1 MATVDTLRYTR
12 ATLVIADVFT
22 GMMRDLLTTM
32 VSPSNLDIMTSQ
44 MAFQKLLQK
53 HEKALIGTLKRSY
66 LNELDIGLIYKII
79 RHFTFIQAP
88 SRGWGYAPT
97 AGDITI
103 ADDIE
108 RIRIV
113 RNSLMHR
120 PNPVLTE
127 PQLDS
132 MFADF
137 KDVSHRF
144 DAYLDRDVTNGYQ
157 TAVDEYRTGPI
168 DPESEKKYREEI
180 YKIEGI

>member
-12 ATLVIADVFT
+12 ATLVVTDVFT
-22 GMMRDLLTTM
+22 GMMRDLLKTM
-32 VSPSNLDIMTSQ
+32 VSHSNLGIMTSQ
-44 MAFQKLLQK
+44 KDFLKLLQK
-53 HEKALIGTLKRSY
+53 HEQSMIGTLRGSY
-66 LNELDIGLIYKII
+66 VKEFDIGLIYKII

-88 SRGWGYAPT
+88 SRGWGYTPT
-97 AGDITI
+97 TGDITVS
-103 ADDIE
+103 DDIE

-144 DAYLDRDVTNGYQ
+144 DAYLNKDGTKGYQ
-157 TAVDEYRTGPI
+157 RAVDEYRTGPI
-168 DPESEKKYREEI
+168 DPESEMKYREEI
-180 YKIEGI
+180 YKIESI